1 MSASTVRRILA
12 ADAIKPWQHRSWIS
26 VRDPNFATT
35 ATRVLDLYQRRWNG
49 HPLGADEYVISSDEL
64 GRAGAR

>member
-12 ADAIKPWQHRSWIS
+12 HDAIKPSQYRPWIS
-26 VRDPNFATT
+26 VRDPDFAAK
-35 ATRVLDLYQRRWNG
+35 ATRVLDLYAQTWESQ
-49 HPLGADEYVISSDEL
+49 PLGGDEYVISSDEL